1 MMIFQSSAVGEILV
15 GRDAGW
21 QVQRRDDGEVPRRE
35 IIRKYALPTLIG
47 VVMAVSAYAVSL
59 PLLLWMAPVIAGLV
73 LAIPIAM
80 FSSTASPGSRLF
92 ATPEQTAPP
101 KVLRRANELAT
112 ASHRAISCPLR
123 ELRNDPDLLAAH
135 LKSLSEAPRIRGQV
149 DPNLAVAR
157 AKIEDAESFNE
168 ALGYLNPRETF
179 AVLNSRAVLE
189 SLLQLPA
196 GQRSER

>member
-1 MMIFQSSAVGEILV
+1 
-15 GRDAGW
+15 
-21 QVQRRDDGEVPRRE
+21 
-35 IIRKYALPTLIG
+35 LIG

-123 ELRNDPDLLAAH
+123 ELRNDPDLLTAH
-135 LKSLSEAPRIRGQV
+135 LKSLPEAPRIRGQV

-157 AKIEDAESFNE
+157 AKIEDAESFDE